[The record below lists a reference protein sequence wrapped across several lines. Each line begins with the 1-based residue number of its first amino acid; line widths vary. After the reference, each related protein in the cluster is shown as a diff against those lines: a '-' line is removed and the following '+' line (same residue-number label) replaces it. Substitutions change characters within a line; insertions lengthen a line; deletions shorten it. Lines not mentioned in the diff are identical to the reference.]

1 MLQEQTGIAVVLT
14 FDRYNRRFECYNPT
28 WRSRRLV
35 YSRRKFS
42 PTDLE
47 YPYLQPQIALNYYLH
62 WLTSSVGT
70 YPAPIWH
77 DLWALHN
84 KPVFRH
90 YHNMSYT
97 LPRVLQS
104 LKANCAD
111 VLFKPEFL
119 QVQKSAAIGKEVR
132 IVKPVVQYPGGVV
145 ELKFNVGT
153 RGNEVDGAWWPGDL
167 MAEIVV

>member
-1 MLQEQTGIAVVLT
+1 
-14 FDRYNRRFECYNPT
+14 
-28 WRSRRLV
+28 
-35 YSRRKFS
+35 
-42 PTDLE
+42 
-47 YPYLQPQIALNYYLH
+47 
-62 WLTSSVGT
+62 
-70 YPAPIWH
+70 
-77 DLWALHN
+77 
-84 KPVFRH
+84 
-90 YHNMSYT
+90 MSYT

-104 LKANCAD
+104 LEANCAD